1 MDADTEFLACVHLRP
16 SAVTGS
22 ACLFAQSV
30 GSSERFR
37 GFETSSIVRPGGHWG
52 AETDPVGII
61 MAYLVLARKYRPW
74 TFEGFVG
81 QEVIAETLKNAIKLD
96 RVAHAYLFCGPRGVG
111 KTSMARVFAKA
122 LNCVQGP
129 TDKPC
134 GQCEQCKAIAAG
146 DDVDV
151 IEIDGASNRGIEEAR
166 DIRQN
171 VRYAPAHSRFKIYY
185 IDEVHMLTM
194 EAFNALLKTLEEPPS
209 HVKFIFATTAAAKLP
224 DTILSRV
231 QRLDFRRISNLDIV
245 KKLTEICKAEKLAV
259 PADVMALTARRARGS
274 MRDALSLLDQIISFC
289 GGKPDRDA
297 VAGLLGAL
305 GDDEMARLLKMIREK
320 DSAGLLKTA
329 SKLLARGM
337 DVGELLD
344 ELSGYVRDVLV
355 GQSCGPDVEL
365 LDRAPEGAAAVVEAG
380 KGVSADQLLY
390 IAEILNGA
398 RRRIR
403 EGQDDRIVLEM
414 ALVKLAQSDSLAS
427 VGELIEKL
435 AALEEGAEKSP
446 APPAPPAAPHGNAAA
461 PASQPAG
468 NSLRPVPPASRAM
481 ESEKGADSDS
491 AVRED
496 APANAADLW
505 RRFLDEVHK
514 DTWLY
519 AHVASGR
526 LQRVKDGEVVIAFPS
541 DRAAAREEAEKQENR
556 REIRAIF
563 ERLLNQPV
571 KLTIV
576 PVQGGP
582 ARQSPA
588 EAAMGDGT
596 MQYLVQEFEGQVV
609 V

>member
-1 MDADTEFLACVHLRP
+1 
-16 SAVTGS
+16 
-22 ACLFAQSV
+22 
-30 GSSERFR
+30 
-37 GFETSSIVRPGGHWG
+37 
-52 AETDPVGII
+52 
-61 MAYLVLARKYRPW
+61 MAYLVLARKYRPG

-81 QEVIAETLKNAIKLD
+81 QDIIAETLKNAIKLD

-122 LNCVQGP
+122 LNCVKGP

-134 GQCEQCKAIAAG
+134 DKCEQCAGIASG
-146 DDVDV
+146 QDVDV
-151 IEIDGASNRGIEEAR
+151 IEIDGASNRGIEEVR

-171 VRYAPAHSRFKIYY
+171 ARYAPAHSRFKIYY
-185 IDEVHMLTM
+185 IDEVHMLT
-194 EAFNALLKTLEEPPS
+194 EPAFNALLKTLEEPPP

-224 DTILSRV
+224 ETILSRV
-231 QRLDFRRISNLDIV
+231 QRFDFRRISNLDIV

-320 DSAGLLKTA
+320 DAAGLLKTA
-329 SKLLARGM
+329 SDLLARGM
-337 DVGELLD
+337 DVSELLD
-344 ELSGYVRDVLV
+344 QIIGYVRDVLV
-355 GQSCGPDVEL
+355 GQSCGADADL
-365 LDRAPEGAAAVVEAG
+365 LDRAPEGAAAIVAAG
-380 KGVSADQLLY
+380 KGFPADQLLY

-414 ALVKLAQSDSLAS
+414 ALVKLAQSEGLAS

-435 AALEEGAEKSP
+435 AALEEGAEKS
-446 APPAPPAAPHGNAAA
+446 APPAPAAQYGNAKA
-461 PASQPAG
+461 PASRPAANPQRP
-468 NSLRPVPPASRAM
+468 NSPASRAT
-481 ESEKGADSDS
+481 ESDESPDSAA

-496 APANAADLW
+496 APANAAELW

-514 DTWLY
+514 NSWLY
-519 AHVASGR
+519 AQVAAGR
-526 LQRVKDGEVVIAFPS
+526 LQRVQGGEVVIAFPS
-541 DRAAAREEAEKQENR
+541 DRAAAREEADKLENR
-556 REIRAIF
+556 RSLQQILA
-563 ERLLNQPV
+563 RLLNQPV

-576 PVQGGP
+576 PEQAEP

-588 EAAMGDGT
+588 EAGKRDEI
-596 MQYLVQEFEGQVV
+596 VQEIMQKYDGQIIS
-609 V
+609 